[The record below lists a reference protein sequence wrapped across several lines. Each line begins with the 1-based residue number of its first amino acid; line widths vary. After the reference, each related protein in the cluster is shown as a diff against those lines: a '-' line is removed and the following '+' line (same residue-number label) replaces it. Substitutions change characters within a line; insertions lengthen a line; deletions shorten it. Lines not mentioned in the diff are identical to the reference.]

1 MECNT
6 HGFRNWQS
14 GFILGLAFGF
24 LAVTG
29 CEKPKPTVGEQVGN
43 AIDQTINATGQAAS
57 DLQGNTKQAADD
69 FKNQLNQASKEIDQ
83 QTREL
88 RDAVK
93 QAIDDHLSGGSS
105 ESNK

>member
-1 MECNT
+1 MQCNA
-6 HGFRNWQS
+6 HSFRNWQS

-43 AIDQTINATGQAAS
+43 AIDQTINATGQASS
-57 DLQGNTKQAADD
+57 DFQKNTKQAADD
-69 FKNQLNQASKEIDQ
+69 FQAQLNQASKNISQETLD
-83 QTREL
+83 L

-93 QAIDDHLSGGSS
+93 KAVDDHLGEDGG
-105 ESNK
+105 K

>member
-1 MECNT
+1 MQRNARR
-6 HGFRNWQS
+6 FRNWQS
-14 GFILGLAFGF
+14 GFILGFAFGF

-57 DLQGNTKQAADD
+57 DLQKNTKQAAGD
-69 FKNQLNQASKEIDQ
+69 FQSQLNQASKNIGQETLD
-83 QTREL
+83 L

-93 QAIDDHLSGGSS
+93 KAVDDHLGDAGS
-105 ESNK
+105 K

>member
-24 LAVTG
+24 FAFTG

-57 DLQGNTKQAADD
+57 ELQENTKQAADD
-69 FKNQLNQASKEIDQ
+69 FKNQLNQASKNIGQETLD
-83 QTREL
+83 L

-93 QAIDDHLSGGSS
+93 KAVDDHLGDNAG
-105 ESNK
+105 K